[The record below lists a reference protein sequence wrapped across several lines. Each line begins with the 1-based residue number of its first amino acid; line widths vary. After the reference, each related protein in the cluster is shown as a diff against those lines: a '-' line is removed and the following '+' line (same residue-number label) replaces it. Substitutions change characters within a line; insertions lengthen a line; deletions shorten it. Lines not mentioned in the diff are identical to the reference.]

1 MIDFEYYTDTWGGSF
16 SGTEGE
22 FNTLLSR
29 AIDVVDNTIFLTGVT
44 VATVSTTWQD
54 RVYKAVCSQIDYID
68 SNGGVSS
75 MTDGSYGSVSL
86 GKFSYSAD
94 TTGGA
99 NGGSSNTLCNMA
111 TSYLIPTGLLYRGI
125 DAI

>member
-1 MIDFEYYTDTWGGSF
+1 MIDYEYYTDTWGGSF

-22 FNTLLSR
+22 FNALLSR
-29 AIDVVDNTIFLTGVT
+29 AVDVVDNAIFLTSVT

-75 MTDGSYGSVSL
+75 MTDNSYGSVSL

-94 TTGGA
+94 TTGSA
-99 NGGSSNTLCNMA
+99 SSNATKLCDMA
-111 TSYLIPTGLLYRGI
+111 TSYLLPTGLLYRGI
-125 DAI
+125 DTV

>member
-1 MIDFEYYTDTWGGSF
+1 MIDYEYYTGTWGGSF

-22 FNTLLSR
+22 FNALLSR

-68 SNGGVSS
+68 SNGGADG

-99 NGGSSNTLCNMA
+99 NGSATKLCDMA
-111 TSYLIPTGLLYRGI
+111 TSYLLPTGLLYRGVM
-125 DAI
+125 AL

>member
-1 MIDFEYYTDTWGGSF
+1 MVDFEYYTDTWGGSF
-16 SGTEGE
+16 SGTDGE
-22 FNTLLSR
+22 FNALLSR
-29 AIDVVDNTIFLTGVT
+29 SIDVVDNAIFLTGVT
-44 VATVSTTWQD
+44 VATVPTIWQD

-68 SNGGVSS
+68 SNGGVDS

-99 NGGSSNTLCNMA
+99 NGSATKLCDMA
-111 TSYLIPTGLLYRGI
+111 TSYLLPTGLLYRGVC
-125 DAI
+125 AT

>member
-22 FNTLLSR
+22 FNALLSR
-29 AIDVVDNTIFLTGVT
+29 AIDVVDNAIFLTGVT

-54 RVYKAVCSQIDYID
+54 RVYKAVCSQVDYID

-94 TTGGA
+94 STGGA
-99 NGGSSNTLCNMA
+99 SSNATKLCDMA
-111 TSYLIPTGLLYRGI
+111 ISYLLPTGLLYRGI
-125 DAI
+125 DTV